1 MLRGVIFDFDGVIVD
16 SHPAHIRAWRKL
28 LDSVGR
34 QVSEE
39 ELEFVLDGR
48 KRDDILRHFLGELSK
63 EQMIVYGQRKEQIF
77 RNEARNVPP
86 IDGLRDFL
94 DELDEA
100 NVALGLASSGS
111 RSRIDFL
118 LERLE
123 LKKRFR
129 AVVTGNE
136 VNEGK
141 PDPAIFLRAARE
153 LHIGPSEV
161 LAVEDAVSGIKAA
174 KSAGMKCLG
183 IAPCIRVSILLNAG
197 ADHVVPSFVSL
208 SFGKLQAF
216 FRPTDNDLSG

>member
-1 MLRGVIFDFDGVIVD
+1 MIRGVIFDFDGVIVD
-16 SHPAHIRAWRKL
+16 SHPAHIRAWRKF
-28 LDSVGR
+28 LDSVGQ

-48 KRDDILRHFLGELSK
+48 KRDEILRHFLGELSE
-63 EQMIVYGQRKEQIF
+63 EQRLVYGQRKEQIF
-77 RNEARNVPP
+77 RDEAQDVPT
-86 IDGLRDFL
+86 IEGLRDFL

-118 LERLE
+118 LAGLE

-141 PDPAIFLRAARE
+141 PDPAIFLKAAGE
-153 LHIGPSEV
+153 LQIAPPEL

-183 IAPCIRVSILLNAG
+183 IAPWHRVSILLNAG

-208 SFGKLQAF
+208 SFGKLQGF
-216 FRPTDNDLSG
+216 LH